1 MAGVLTY
8 VSIFFLMA
16 IWVLGWCGVSVVVG
30 ALFDLPI
37 STTALL
43 GALLGPIGALM
54 VILLGIIEK
63 STLSPHVRDDGPFD
77 QLDDVFA

>member
-1 MAGVLTY
+1 MAGILTY
-8 VSIFFLMA
+8 VSVFLLMA
-16 IWVLGWCGVSVVVG
+16 IWVLGWCGVSVVLG

-54 VILLGIIEK
+54 VILLGIIDK
-63 STLSPHVRDDGPFD
+63 SSGSTRTRDDGPFN
-77 QLDDVFA
+77 QLDDIFA